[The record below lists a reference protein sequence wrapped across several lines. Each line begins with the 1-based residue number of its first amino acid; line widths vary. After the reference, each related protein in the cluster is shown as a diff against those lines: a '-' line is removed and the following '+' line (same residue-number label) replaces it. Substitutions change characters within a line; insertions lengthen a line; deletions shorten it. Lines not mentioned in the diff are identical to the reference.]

1 MGVNIKDVAKL
12 AGVSTATVSRVL
24 AKTGFVSDKLRNKVY
39 EAIEVLNYIP
49 NNNAKVLRSNSSKTI
64 GFILP
69 DICNSHFTYI
79 YKGAEETLEE
89 NGWGIILANSNE
101 NIEKEREN
109 LKRLISYN
117 IEGLLFI
124 GVSWNSNIESL
135 IKLNNIPSVFLGR
148 KGKNEF
154 STVTIDNYTAMH
166 SLSNYLKDINVKKII
181 YMGGPDTSSS
191 AIERARAINESGFEE
206 TLLLK
211 GDFSFDS
218 GYARCS
224 EIKDKIKNYDAIV
237 CANDL
242 IAFGVM
248 NFCKDF
254 DINIPQDIL
263 ITGFDNLFIS
273 SHIYPSL
280 TTIAHPTKEI
290 GKVGANI
297 LLDFISKKRKEVVH
311 LKLDHKLIIRNST
324 NKNFGEKYEK

>member
-1 MGVNIKDVAKL
+1 MGVNIKDVANL

-24 AKTGFVSDKLRNKVY
+24 SKSGFVSENLKEKVY
-39 EAIEVLNYIP
+39 KAIEMLNYIP
-49 NNNAKVLRSNSSKTI
+49 NNNAKVLRSNSSKTV

-79 YKGAEETLEE
+79 YKGAEEELEKKD
-89 NGWGIILANSNE
+89 WGIILANSNE
-101 NIEKEREN
+101 SVEKERDN
-109 LKRLISYN
+109 LKRLLSYN

-135 IKLNNIPSVFLGR
+135 IKINNIPSVFLGR

-154 STVTIDNYTAMH
+154 STVTIDNYIAMH
-166 SLSNYLKDINVKKII
+166 SLTNYLKKINVKKII

-191 AIERARAINESGFEE
+191 AVERAKAVNESNFEKI
-206 TLLLK
+206 LFLK

-218 GYARCS
+218 GYERCK
-224 EIKDKIKNYDAIV
+224 EIKEKIKKYDAIV

-254 DINIPQDIL
+254 NIKIPKDVL

-280 TTIAHPTKEI
+280 TTISHPTKEI
-290 GKVGANI
+290 GRVGANI
-297 LLDFISKKRKEVVH
+297 LLDFISEKRKEFVH
-311 LKLDHKLIIRNST
+311 LKLDHKLLIRNST